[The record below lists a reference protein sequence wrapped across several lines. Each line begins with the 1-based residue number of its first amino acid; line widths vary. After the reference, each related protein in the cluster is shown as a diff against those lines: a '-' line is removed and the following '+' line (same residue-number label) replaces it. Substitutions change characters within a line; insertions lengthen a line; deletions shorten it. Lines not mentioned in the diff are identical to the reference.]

1 MKTLSHFK
9 HAYFYTPVLRYSENM
24 RPFTLVSE
32 YSPKGDQPEAISRLT
47 EGIDKGVKHQTLLG
61 VTGSGKT
68 FTIANVIQNVQRP
81 TLVIAHNKTLAA
93 QLFSEFR
100 EFFPNN
106 AVEYFVSYYDYYQPE
121 AYLPTTDTYIEK
133 DASINDEIERLRLSA
148 TRSLLERRDVI
159 VVSSVSCIYSLGSPQ
174 EWRAMTVM
182 LTVGDE
188 IDRSA
193 LFADLINIQ
202 YERNDIEPSQ
212 GTFRSKGDTIEI
224 FPAQEKRG
232 IRIELFGD
240 EIDRIAYFEPLTG
253 KVQEELGKGETLAI
267 YPAKHFVMPQEYID
281 RALVE
286 IEEEL
291 QEQLARLRAENK
303 LLEAQRLEQ
312 RTKFDM
318 EMIKELGYC
327 SGIENY
333 SRHFDGRKPGEPPSS
348 LLDFFPEDYLMV
360 IDESHVTIPQI
371 RGMYNGDRARK
382 ESLVTYGFR
391 LPSALDNRPLKYDE
405 FAKHINTV
413 IYVSAT
419 PAEYEVE
426 MSKFVVEQI
435 IRPTGLVDPQITIR
449 PVENQVDDL
458 IGEVSRVTAK
468 GYRTLVTTLTK
479 RMAEE
484 LTDYLHELGVRVR
497 YMHSDIDTIQRT
509 EIIRSLR
516 KGDFD
521 VLVGINLLREGLD
534 IPEVALVAILDAD
547 KEGFLRSER
556 SLIQTIGRAS
566 RNAEGRVILYADNIT
581 GSIERAVNE
590 TNRRRKLQM
599 EFNEQHGIIPQTIRK
614 ALQRE
619 LVEVDDT
626 VVPEALV
633 LAEDRSE
640 KEVAGMIIDLEAE
653 MHLAAKNLEFER
665 AAELRDMI
673 KELRTS
679 YSL

>member
-1 MKTLSHFK
+1 
-9 HAYFYTPVLRYSENM
+9 M

-159 VVSSVSCIYSLGSPQ
+159 VVSSVSCIYSLGSPK

-182 LTVGDE
+182 LTVGEE

-253 KVQEELGKGETLAI
+253 KVQEELGMGETLAI

-281 RALVE
+281 RALVD

-291 QEQLARLRAENK
+291 RVQLARLRAENK

-405 FAKHINTV
+405 FSKHINTV

-426 MSKFVVEQI
+426 MSKSVVEQI

-449 PVENQVDDL
+449 PVGNQVDDL
-458 IGEVSRVTAK
+458 IGEVSRMTAK

-484 LTDYLHELGVRVR
+484 LTD
-497 YMHSDIDTIQRT
+497 
-509 EIIRSLR
+509 
-516 KGDFD
+516 
-521 VLVGINLLREGLD
+521 
-534 IPEVALVAILDAD
+534 
-547 KEGFLRSER
+547 
-556 SLIQTIGRAS
+556 
-566 RNAEGRVILYADNIT
+566 
-581 GSIERAVNE
+581 
-590 TNRRRKLQM
+590 
-599 EFNEQHGIIPQTIRK
+599 
-614 ALQRE
+614 
-619 LVEVDDT
+619 
-626 VVPEALV
+626 
-633 LAEDRSE
+633 
-640 KEVAGMIIDLEAE
+640 
-653 MHLAAKNLEFER
+653 
-665 AAELRDMI
+665 
-673 KELRTS
+673 
-679 YSL
+679 

>member
-1 MKTLSHFK
+1 
-9 HAYFYTPVLRYSENM
+9 M
-24 RPFTLVSE
+24 RPFTLISD
-32 YSPKGDQPEAISRLT
+32 YSPKGDQPEAISKLVD
-47 EGIDKGVKHQTLLG
+47 GISKGLKHQTLLG

-68 FTIANVIQNVQRP
+68 FTIANVIQNVQKP

-133 DASINDEIERLRLSA
+133 DASINEEIERLRLSA
-148 TRSLLERRDVI
+148 TRSLMERRDVI

-182 LTVGDE
+182 LTVGEE
-188 IDRSA
+188 INRST

-202 YERNDIEPSQ
+202 YERNDIEPAQ
-212 GTFRSKGDTIEI
+212 GTFRSRGDTIEV
-224 FPAQEKRG
+224 FPAQDKRG

-240 EIDRIAYFEPLTG
+240 QIDRIAYFEPLTG
-253 KVQEELGKGETLAI
+253 KVQEELGMGETLAI

-281 RALVE
+281 KALVE

-291 QEQLARLRAENK
+291 KGQLSRLRAENK
-303 LLEAQRLEQ
+303 LLEVQRLEQ
-312 RTKFDM
+312 RTKFDL

-348 LLDFFPEDYLMV
+348 LLDFFPENYLMV

-382 ESLVTYGFR
+382 ESLVAYGFR

-419 PAEYEVE
+419 PAEYEME
-426 MSKFVVEQI
+426 ISKSVVEQI
-435 IRPTGLVDPQITIR
+435 IRPTGLVDPDITIR

-458 IGEVSRVTAK
+458 IGEISKMTAK
-468 GYRTLVTTLTK
+468 GYRILVTTLTK

-566 RNAEGRVILYADNIT
+566 RNAEGRVILYADKIT

-590 TNRRRKLQM
+590 TNRRRRLQM
-599 EFNEQHGIIPQTIRK
+599 EFNEKHGIIPQTIRK

-619 LVEVDDT
+619 LVEVDET
-626 VVPEALV
+626 AIPEALL
-633 LAEDRSE
+633 LAEDKSE
-640 KEVAGMIIDLEAE
+640 KEVADMIIDLEAE